1 MRVHERTHKDKDATL
16 CVIVFGRFPG
26 LFRRGGSTGQDLA
39 IDQARYG
46 LEQTHSREAWVPL
59 CPRT

>member
-16 CVIVFGRFPG
+16 CVIVFGLFPG

-39 IDQARYG
+39 IDQRGTAWNKPI
-46 LEQTHSREAWVPL
+46 REKPGR
-59 CPRT
+59 P